1 MSSCSLML
9 NTLYC
14 EPIKAISTCFTRKF
28 PVFRSS
34 SSFGMG
40 IFCNFFKY
48 FPIGDILGGVM
59 EIKKS
64 FLAMG
69 LLVAAASLVSCG
81 DEVTEVT
88 ENYTTGLKVLESKQK
103 MPACDKGALGDI
115 LYVTDSSAVF
125 YCNGKKWVNM
135 KSRDGKDGVDG
146 QNGIDGEKGAKGE
159 RGDDGTSCTAKTVS
173 NKSKTRKGIEV
184 RCDEKVVDTLWSA
197 DGPDLDLG
205 CNTKVVVNKD
215 STDYG
220 IEMECDGYVIDTLWG
235 YIPIPSGSEAKS
247 SSSKSNKSSSS
258 KKK

>member
-1 MSSCSLML
+1 
-9 NTLYC
+9 
-14 EPIKAISTCFTRKF
+14 
-28 PVFRSS
+28 
-34 SSFGMG
+34 MG
-40 IFCNFFKY
+40 R
-48 FPIGDILGGVM
+48 
-59 EIKKS
+59 KKS

-69 LLVAAASLVSCG
+69 LLVTAVFSLVACG

-103 MPACDKGALGDI
+103 MPACDKNALGDI

-146 QNGIDGEKGAKGE
+146 QDGIDGEKGAKGD
-159 RGDDGTSCTAKTVS
+159 RGDDGTSCTAKKVS

-184 RCDEKVVDTLWSA
+184 RCDDKVVDTLWSA
-197 DGPDLDLG
+197 DTPNLDLG

-235 YIPIPSGSEAKS
+235 YIKIPSDLEAKS
-247 SSSKSNKSSSS
+247 SSSKSSKSSSS